1 MSKIESNKQKKRDS
15 LLNASFDFFMTKGL
29 EKTSISD
36 IIEKAGVAK
45 GTFYLYFK
53 DKYDIRNKL
62 VIHKSAQLF
71 SSAYEALQE
80 AGLDNIQDKIV
91 FVVDHIIEELS
102 DNKAL
107 LTFLHKDLTWGI
119 FRRVLDPH
127 SPFAEEIDVGGIY
140 KRLLE
145 QSGVVFVEPDIM
157 LFMIIELAGATSY
170 SAIVDG
176 IPCSIED
183 LKAYLYRSIKDI
195 INAHIKED

>member
-80 AGLDNIQDKIV
+80 AELDNIQDKI
-91 FVVDHIIEELS
+91 I
-102 DNKAL
+102 
-107 LTFLHKDLTWGI
+107 
-119 FRRVLDPH
+119 
-127 SPFAEEIDVGGIY
+127 
-140 KRLLE
+140 
-145 QSGVVFVEPDIM
+145 
-157 LFMIIELAGATSY
+157 
-170 SAIVDG
+170 
-176 IPCSIED
+176 
-183 LKAYLYRSIKDI
+183 
-195 INAHIKED
+195 

>member
-1 MSKIESNKQKKRDS
+1 MSKIDTNKQKKRDS

-71 SSAYEALQE
+71 SSAYEALQNTDI
-80 AGLDNIQDKIV
+80 DNIQDKII

-107 LTFLHKDLTWGI
+107 LSFLHKDLTWGI
-119 FRRVLDPH
+119 FRRMLDMG
-127 SPFAEEIDVGGIY
+127 SPFSEEIDVSGIY

-157 LFMIIELAGATSY
+157 LFMIMELAGSTSY

-176 IPCSIED
+176 IPCSIEE
-183 LKAYLYRSIKDI
+183 LKPYLYRSIKDI
-195 INAHIKED
+195 INNHIQ

>member
-1 MSKIESNKQKKRDS
+1 MSKIDANKQKKRDS

-71 SSAYEALQE
+71 SSAYEALQKSDIE
-80 AGLDNIQDKIV
+80 LIQDKII
-91 FVVDHIIEELS
+91 FVVDHIIEELAG
-102 DNKAL
+102 NKAL
-107 LTFLHKDLTWGI
+107 LTFLHKDLPWGI

-127 SPFAEEIDVGGIY
+127 SPFAEEIKHSVSQYPNPDRRPIPLNPLALP
-140 KRLLE
+140 RTFLE
-145 QSGVVFVEPDIM
+145 LPIS
-157 LFMIIELAGATSY
+157 T
-170 SAIVDG
+170 
-176 IPCSIED
+176 
-183 LKAYLYRSIKDI
+183 
-195 INAHIKED
+195 NN

>member
-1 MSKIESNKQKKRDS
+1 MSKIDANKQKKRDS

-71 SSAYEALQE
+71 SSAYEALQKSDIE
-80 AGLDNIQDKIV
+80 LIQDKII
-91 FVVDHIIEELS
+91 FVVDHIIEELAG
-102 DNKAL
+102 NKAL

-127 SPFAEEIDVGGIY
+127 SPFAEEIDVAGIY
-140 KRLLE
+140 QKLLE
-145 QSGVVFVEPDIM
+145 QSGVVFVKPDIM

-176 IPCSIED
+176 IPCGIEK
-183 LKAYLYRSIKDI
+183 LKPYLYRSIRDI
-195 INAHIKED
+195 IDAHIE

>member
-1 MSKIESNKQKKRDS
+1 MSKIDANKQKKRDS

-71 SSAYEALQE
+71 SSAYEALQKSDIE
-80 AGLDNIQDKIV
+80 LIQDKII
-91 FVVDHIIEELS
+91 FVVDHMIEELS
-102 DNKAL
+102 GNKAL

-127 SPFAEEIDVGGIY
+127 SPFVEEIDVAGIY
-140 KRLLE
+140 KKLLE
-145 QSGVVFVEPDIM
+145 QSGVVFVKPDIM

-176 IPCSIED
+176 IPCGIEE
-183 LKAYLYRSIKDI
+183 LKPYLYRSIRDI
-195 INAHIKED
+195 IDAHIE

>member
-1 MSKIESNKQKKRDS
+1 MSKIDSNKQKKRDS

-62 VIHKSAQLF
+62 VVHKSAQLF
-71 SSAYEALQE
+71 GSAYEALQK
-80 AGLDNIQDKIV
+80 ANIDNIQDKII
-91 FVVDHIIEELS
+91 FIVDNIIVQLS

-119 FRRVLDPH
+119 FRRVLDPN
-127 SPFAEEIDVGGIY
+127 SSFAEEIDVGGIY
-140 KRLLE
+140 KKLLE

-157 LFMIIELAGATSY
+157 LFMIMELAGATSY

-176 IPCSIED
+176 IPCSIEE
-183 LKAYLYRSIKDI
+183 LKPYLYSSIRDI
-195 INAHIKED
+195 INAHIQK